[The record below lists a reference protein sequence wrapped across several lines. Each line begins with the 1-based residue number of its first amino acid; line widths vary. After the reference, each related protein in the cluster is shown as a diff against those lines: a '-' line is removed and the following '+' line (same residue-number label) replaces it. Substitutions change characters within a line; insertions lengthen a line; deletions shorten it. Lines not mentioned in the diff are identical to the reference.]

1 MLVAVAFVV
10 LARSRGTT
18 ILGYVAL
25 PVLAIALLASGSRG
39 PVVSLLTG
47 LLVLTVLTISDR
59 QRRTRLLR
67 VVAGA
72 VIGVVVAASVVPGDA
87 ISRSTSFLFGSTSDL
102 VVQRALTALVAG
114 GHIFFSHP
122 FAGVGTGGFATY
134 QPVYE
139 YPHDIILEAAAET
152 GIVGA
157 LLIISFLYLALRTSF
172 LNWSDSRTSEERI
185 SAALITAL
193 LVMSTVN
200 ALLSDAI
207 ESTSTL
213 WFLVG
218 LAYGL
223 RGRLV
228 SEAAAVPAPASAPA
242 LTALRHRT
250 S

>member
-47 LLVLTVLTISDR
+47 LFVLTVLTISDR

-72 VIGVVVAASVVPGDA
+72 VIGVVVAASVVPA
-87 ISRSTSFLFGSTSDL
+87 TRSAARPPSSSASTSDL
-102 VVQRALTALVAG
+102 SSNGRSQLWSQAVHL
-114 GHIFFSHP
+114 FFSHP

-134 QPVYE
+134 QPVYQ
-139 YPHDIILEAAAET
+139 YPHDIMLEAAAET
-152 GIVGA
+152 GIVGG
-157 LLIISFLYLALRTSF
+157 
-172 LNWSDSRTSEERI
+172 
-185 SAALITAL
+185 SARSSPS
-193 LVMSTVN
+193 ST
-200 ALLSDAI
+200 
-207 ESTSTL
+207 
-213 WFLVG
+213 W
-218 LAYGL
+218 
-223 RGRLV
+223 R
-228 SEAAAVPAPASAPA
+228 SAP
-242 LTALRHRT
+242 R